1 MKDNTNTTVNTTNNT
16 KQQNI
21 TNAKINPT
29 KNFIF
34 VPHFV
39 PHFLSQSAHIITHT
53 LKQVNSALTA
63 IKSLTINYLILFI

>member
-16 KQQNI
+16 KQQNQQNI

-34 VPHFV
+34 VPHF
-39 PHFLSQSAHIITHT
+39 LSQSAHIIIHT